1 MKKYVI
7 KKFIIVILV
16 AVIVCVSV
24 LAILFGTG
32 RTYSAYANVIVP
44 DGDEVSVY
52 ISGNDVKKAEKG
64 KNYLVTPDAASMA
77 EQALALI

>member
-7 KKFIIVILV
+7 KKFIIVFLV

-32 RTYSAYANVIVP
+32 KTYSAYANVIVP

-52 ISGNDVKKAEKG
+52 ISGNDVKKTENG
-64 KNYLVTPDAASMA
+64 KNYLVTFDAASRA

>member
-32 RTYSAYANVIVP
+32 KTYSAYANVIVP
-44 DGDEVSVY
+44 DGDLRNFCSFDR
-52 ISGNDVKKAEKG
+52 G
-64 KNYLVTPDAASMA
+64 
-77 EQALALI
+77 

>member
-7 KKFIIVILV
+7 KKFIIVFLV

-32 RTYSAYANVIVP
+32 KT
-44 DGDEVSVY
+44 
-52 ISGNDVKKAEKG
+52 
-64 KNYLVTPDAASMA
+64 
-77 EQALALI
+77 